1 GLGFAERRDLIEGNP
16 DDDQNPIDRIA
27 KDAIWSVTFHEPWE
41 VPIREH
47 DLWLDHGFPTGP
59 EATVPAAVQYGPKR
73 RIRRASPKMLA
84 FFEGV
89 FRTLAETTEDE
100 MDSGRWSKTVGTSAG
115 ALSFQL
121 TLPDILE
128 PPSESDRP
136 RSFNPLRSGAALG
149 EIQKLIDRQSF
160 ESEDELR
167 DFLETEVVGKKL
179 PAPSLES
186 REDQALAMA
195 IEAMDLSGRSGAAMA
210 RKALKLD
217 PESPVAH
224 LALAI
229 HTRDPETAAE
239 RFRDA
244 VAAAERALGPEI
256 FADDVG
262 HFWGLVE
269 TRPYMEARKG
279 LADCLWASGDHHE
292 AVEHYAE
299 LIRLNPND
307 NQGIRDHLAPAFL
320 ALGLIDEADEL
331 LEAYAEDPTASH
343 AFNRAL
349 LAFQRSGDAETSR
362 HMLDQAIE
370 VNPHVPDILLGRAIM
385 PAELPDGYTI
395 GSFEEAVVYFLNADE
410 AWGETAGALDWLES
424 RVDG

>member
-1 GLGFAERRDLIEGNP
+1 
-16 DDDQNPIDRIA
+16 
-27 KDAIWSVTFHEPWE
+27 
-41 VPIREH
+41 
-47 DLWLDHGFPTGP
+47 
-59 EATVPAAVQYGPKR
+59 
-73 RIRRASPKMLA
+73 
-84 FFEGV
+84 
-89 FRTLAETTEDE
+89 
-100 MDSGRWSKTVGTSAG
+100 
-115 ALSFQL
+115 
-121 TLPDILE
+121 
-128 PPSESDRP
+128 
-136 RSFNPLRSGAALG
+136 
-149 EIQKLIDRQSF
+149 
-160 ESEDELR
+160 
-167 DFLETEVVGKKL
+167 
-179 PAPSLES
+179 
-186 REDQALAMA
+186 
-195 IEAMDLSGRSGAAMA
+195 MDLPGRRGAVLAK
-210 RKALKLD
+210 KALKLD

-229 HTRDPETAAE
+229 HTSDPISAVGHHRTAVTLAE
-239 RFRDA
+239 KD
-244 VAAAERALGPEI
+244 LGPEV

-262 HFWGLVE
+262 HFLGLVE

-307 NQGIRDHLAPAFL
+307 NQGIRDRLAPAFL

-349 LAFQRSGDAETSR
+349 LAFQHSGDAETSR

-385 PAELPDGYTI
+385 PAEPPDGYTI

-424 RVDG
+424 RISG